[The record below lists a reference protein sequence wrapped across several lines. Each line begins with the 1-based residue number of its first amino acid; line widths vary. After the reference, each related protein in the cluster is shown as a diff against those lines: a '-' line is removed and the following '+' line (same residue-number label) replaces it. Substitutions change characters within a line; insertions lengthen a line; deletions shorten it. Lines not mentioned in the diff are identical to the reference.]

1 MLLTFARVLR
11 RAGGLS
17 APRSLA
23 ATRTSTRLYEATTGA
38 YGAGQITVLE
48 GLEAVRKRPGMYIG
62 STGPKGL
69 HHLCF
74 EILDNSIDEVMAG
87 HATKV
92 AVELRADGSCAVG
105 DDGRGIPC
113 DLHPQTG
120 KSALE
125 TVLCVLHAGGK
136 FGGAESGYRVSG
148 GLHGVG
154 LSVVNALSD
163 QLDVEVTRDGSVASM
178 AFSRGTP
185 TGDMTKI
192 AAAPGAATGTRVVF
206 SPDGDIFE
214 KTVFD
219 YDVLAARMDELAFLN
234 AGVELS
240 LTDFREPKKKK
251 KKGDGGPRVDVFRH
265 DGGISE
271 YADFLTSEKTPLH
284 AALGPSVTKGKHK
297 KEAFVARGTKDGIE
311 VECALRWS
319 SDAYAEVTV
328 SFANGIRTADGGT
341 HVDGLRSVVAR
352 GVNSAA
358 KRSPSGKSDNAY
370 VPGEYV
376 REGLTAVLLVNVPEP
391 EFEGQ
396 TKTRLGSP
404 GVRQVVDSVVG
415 AALQQLFEWHPQ
427 ALKAIVDKAL
437 AAQKA
442 AGAAKAARDLV
453 RRKSLLA
460 TTVLPGKLADCSLRD
475 AAQSEIFI
483 VEGDSAAGSAKQG
496 RDRESQAILPLRG
509 KILNVEK
516 CAPERIYLNAE
527 LQALISALGLGV
539 RGEEFNRDNL
549 RYHRIV
555 IMTDADVDG
564 AHIRALILT
573 FFYRYQRS
581 LIEDG
586 HVFIACPP
594 LYKVSR
600 GRKDTYCWSDDDL
613 EEALAGD
620 GKATIQRF
628 KGLGEMMPNQLWAT
642 TMDPT
647 ARKMQQVVVDD
658 AAKADKVIT
667 LLMGDSVAERK
678 EYIVTNSVALD
689 AEDLDF

>member
-1 MLLTFARVLR
+1 
-11 RAGGLS
+11 
-17 APRSLA
+17 
-23 ATRTSTRLYEATTGA
+23 
-38 YGAGQITVLE
+38 
-48 GLEAVRKRPGMYIG
+48 MYIG

-87 HATKV
+87 TRRR
-92 AVELRADGSCAVG
+92 RAS
-105 DDGRGIPC
+105 RRWRPC
-113 DLHPQTG
+113 
-120 KSALE
+120 SACS
-125 TVLCVLHAGGK
+125 TPAQI
-136 FGGAESGYRVSG
+136 GGAESGYRVSG

-154 LSVVNALSD
+154 LSVVNALSH

-185 TGDMTKI
+185 TGDMTRVD
-192 AAAPGAATGTRVVF
+192 AAPGAATGTRVVF

-240 LTDFREPKKKK
+240 LTDFREPKKKKK

-297 KEAFVARGTKDGIE
+297 KEAFVARGTKDGVE

-341 HVDGLRSVVAR
+341 HVDGLGAR
-352 GVNSAA
+352 RCGVNAA
-358 KRSPSGKSDNAY
+358 KRSPSGKNDNAY

-396 TKTRLGSP
+396 TKTARQP
-404 GVRQVVDSVVG
+404 GVRQV
-415 AALQQLFEWHPQ
+415 
-427 ALKAIVDKAL
+427 
-437 AAQKA
+437 
-442 AGAAKAARDLV
+442 
-453 RRKSLLA
+453 
-460 TTVLPGKLADCSLRD
+460 
-475 AAQSEIFI
+475 
-483 VEGDSAAGSAKQG
+483 
-496 RDRESQAILPLRG
+496 
-509 KILNVEK
+509 
-516 CAPERIYLNAE
+516 

-555 IMTDADVDG
+555 IMTDADADG
-564 AHIRALILT
+564 AHIRASS
-573 FFYRYQRS
+573 RVAGPQ
-581 LIEDG
+581 G
-586 HVFIACPP
+586 HVLLVRRRFGGRR
-594 LYKVSR
+594 R
-600 GRKDTYCWSDDDL
+600 GT
-613 EEALAGD
+613 A
-620 GKATIQRF
+620 ATIQRF

-647 ARKMQQVVVDD
+647 ARKMQQVVVGD
-658 AAKADKVIT
+658 AAKADVMRSSWAT
-667 LLMGDSVAERK
+667 RRRAEAHRQ
-678 EYIVTNSVALD
+678 EPVALD
-689 AEDLDF
+689 AEDLDLRRAP

>member
-1 MLLTFARVLR
+1 
-11 RAGGLS
+11 
-17 APRSLA
+17 
-23 ATRTSTRLYEATTGA
+23 
-38 YGAGQITVLE
+38 
-48 GLEAVRKRPGMYIG
+48 
-62 STGPKGL
+62 
-69 HHLCF
+69 
-74 EILDNSIDEVMAG
+74 
-87 HATKV
+87 
-92 AVELRADGSCAVG
+92 
-105 DDGRGIPC
+105 
-113 DLHPQTG
+113 
-120 KSALE
+120 
-125 TVLCVLHAGGK
+125 
-136 FGGAESGYRVSG
+136 
-148 GLHGVG
+148 
-154 LSVVNALSD
+154 
-163 QLDVEVTRDGSVASM
+163 
-178 AFSRGTP
+178 
-185 TGDMTKI
+185 
-192 AAAPGAATGTRVVF
+192 
-206 SPDGDIFE
+206 
-214 KTVFD
+214 
-219 YDVLAARMDELAFLN
+219 MDELAFLN

-297 KEAFVARGTKDGIE
+297 KEAFVARGTKDGVE

-352 GVNSAA
+352 GVNAAA

-404 GVRQVVDSVVG
+404 GVRQVVDAVVG

-475 AAQSEIFI
+475 AALSEIFI

-496 RDRESQAILPLRG
+496 RDRESQAILPLRAVLRG

-555 IMTDADVDG
+555 IMTDADV
-564 AHIRALILT
+564 
-573 FFYRYQRS
+573 
-581 LIEDG
+581 
-586 HVFIACPP
+586 
-594 LYKVSR
+594 SR

-613 EEALAGD
+613 EAALAGD

-678 EYIVTNSVALD
+678 EYIVANSVALD

>member
-1 MLLTFARVLR
+1 MTRV
-11 RAGGLS
+11 
-17 APRSLA
+17 
-23 ATRTSTRLYEATTGA
+23 
-38 YGAGQITVLE
+38 
-48 GLEAVRKRPGMYIG
+48 
-62 STGPKGL
+62 
-69 HHLCF
+69 
-74 EILDNSIDEVMAG
+74 D
-87 HATKV
+87 
-92 AVELRADGSCAVG
+92 
-105 DDGRGIPC
+105 
-113 DLHPQTG
+113 
-120 KSALE
+120 
-125 TVLCVLHAGGK
+125 
-136 FGGAESGYRVSG
+136 
-148 GLHGVG
+148 
-154 LSVVNALSD
+154 
-163 QLDVEVTRDGSVASM
+163 
-178 AFSRGTP
+178 
-185 TGDMTKI
+185 
-192 AAAPGAATGTRVVF
+192 AAPGAATGTRVVF

-297 KEAFVARGTKDGIE
+297 KEAFVARGTKDGVE

-341 HVDGLRSVVAR
+341 HV
-352 GVNSAA
+352 
-358 KRSPSGKSDNAY
+358 
-370 VPGEYV
+370 
-376 REGLTAVLLVNVPEP
+376 
-391 EFEGQ
+391 
-396 TKTRLGSP
+396 
-404 GVRQVVDSVVG
+404 VDAVVG

-475 AAQSEIFI
+475 AALSEIFI

-496 RDRESQAILPLRG
+496 RDRELRG

-573 FFYRYQRS
+573 FFYRYQPS

-600 GRKDTYCWSDDDL
+600 GRKDTYCWSDDL
-613 EEALAGD
+613 EAALAGD

-678 EYIVTNSVALD
+678 EYIVANSVALD